1 MIQKCVTLCV
11 SKIYIKKDRAYFI
24 EFEFLSVRHQ
34 IQKIAYF
41 KAFYQNLNPLADHS
55 REFLYVAADVGHPE
69 AQTAK
74 AKFCRL

>member
-1 MIQKCVTLCV
+1 MIQKCVTLCI

-34 IQKIAYF
+34 IRKIAYF
-41 KAFYQNLNPLADHS
+41 KAFYQNLNPLADRS
-55 REFLYVAADVGHPE
+55 REFLYVAADVVHPE